1 MLPPSDLS
9 NPEAAKADAD
19 SGARPALKLGFL
31 VDSTGLS
38 EDFAAPAP
46 NVKAGLFASLGRVD
60 DVEVLSFFAAPN
72 AIVEEPKLK
81 LGLVAVASASSLLV
95 AEAPLAPIAKAGFT
109 AASPAEKP
117 KFEAFLVSG
126 PTSSP
131 SLPRFFRDPV
141 VSSEPAE
148 SVAPNAKPLV
158 VDPLPGGLGPGS
170 ECRPELSGGLGCAA
184 ETVKGNIG
192 KSATT
197 ARLGGLILI
206 VATRLMNQS

>member
-158 VDPLPGGLGPGS
+158 VDPLPEGGPGA
-170 ECRPELSGGLGCAA
+170 G
-184 ETVKGNIG
+184 V
-192 KSATT
+192 
-197 ARLGGLILI
+197 
-206 VATRLMNQS
+206 